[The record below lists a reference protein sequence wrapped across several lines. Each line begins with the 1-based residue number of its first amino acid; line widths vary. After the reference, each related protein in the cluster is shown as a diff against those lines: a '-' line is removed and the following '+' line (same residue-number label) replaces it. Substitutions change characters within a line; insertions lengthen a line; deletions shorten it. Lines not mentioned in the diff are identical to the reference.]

1 MRRHLLVA
9 RNLEPIYDNETA
21 IRAFSIVNRE
31 YPEARLT
38 IAGSG
43 PLTEVLHTLAESLGL
58 GKSVVFAGRL
68 DKDKMAEAYRKAD
81 IAINPS
87 LVDNMPNS
95 VLEALASG
103 VPVVST
109 NVGGVPFVVEHELT
123 ALLVP
128 PKSPDEMAKAMLR
141 LMHDSALSEKLVNSG
156 LAEAGKYT
164 CCRYGQCCPKSTAEQ
179 FTPNANLMTV
189 FSLMRVTRKR
199 AHSSPFKGEVR
210 REMGHNLMHVA
221 HQPYPVKAHQKFS
234 EERGGTGQSHECEQH
249 QLLPLCPEGNTLGA
263 QGGGWVGDGTVFTA
277 LQQLIRRF
285 SPHPHP
291 SPSP

>member
-21 IRAFSIVNRE
+21 IRAFLIVNRE
-31 YPEARLT
+31 YPESRLT

-43 PLTEVLHTLAESLGL
+43 PLAEVLHTLAKSLGL
-58 GKSVVFAGRL
+58 GESVVFAGRL

-128 PKSPDEMAKAMLR
+128 PKSPDEMAKAILR
-141 LMHDSALSEKLVNSG
+141 LMHDSALSEKLVNNG

-164 CCRYGQCCPKSTAEQ
+164 WLQVWPVLSEVYS
-179 FTPNANLMTV
+179 
-189 FSLMRVTRKR
+189 R
-199 AHSSPFKGEVR
+199 AIH
-210 REMGHNLMHVA
+210 A
-221 HQPYPVKAHQKFS
+221 Q
-234 EERGGTGQSHECEQH
+234 GQSH
-249 QLLPLCPEGNTLGA
+249 
-263 QGGGWVGDGTVFTA
+263 DG
-277 LQQLIRRF
+277 R
-285 SPHPHP
+285 
-291 SPSP
+291 